1 MTDVEMR
8 AEAIRNYDDHERE
21 RINELNKEYVR
32 ANARGAIKKWSRKGS
47 RPQPTID
54 IEDSVLHIAKMHLAS
69 SCVRSEAERMVK
81 VAEEIEASPPANGP
95 VFP

>member
-21 RINELNKEYVR
+21 RINKFNEEYIR
-32 ANARGAIKKWSRKGS
+32 ANARRAIEKWSREGS

-54 IEDSVLHIAKMHLAS
+54 IEDSALHIAKMHLAS